1 MALPLLVIHS
11 FQDLLYSNWL
21 LLFSD
26 NNLKCLILIILF
38 WSIKRKA
45 VYTLVLFHIFIHLL
59 DRIGSQL
66 AHFLKVQYSILLNV
80 QAVNFTGY
88 RLIRRTLEQYSIYVK
103 LCAKVKAVYTPLPP
117 PPPMFDIQ
125 NSISPLI
132 RHYTS
137 CISHK
142 AKQEPEECVNSNIP
156 RSISQK
162 P

>member
-1 MALPLLVIHS
+1 MALPLLIIHS

-66 AHFLKVQYSILLNV
+66 AHFLKVQYSILVNV
-80 QAVNFTGY
+80 QAVAGGKKSYFK
-88 RLIRRTLEQYSIYVK
+88 R
-103 LCAKVKAVYTPLPP
+103 
-117 PPPMFDIQ
+117 
-125 NSISPLI
+125 
-132 RHYTS
+132 
-137 CISHK
+137 
-142 AKQEPEECVNSNIP
+142 
-156 RSISQK
+156 
-162 P
+162 